1 MKTQDP
7 HKEER
12 QKENGEYPGEFYELN
27 LYFHFDDNNDT
38 PHLHINDLYGLKVGL
53 CIDRP
58 EYFDHD
64 DYTGRL
70 TDNQLR
76 SLYSYLSC
84 PELEKTKWW
93 YLLREWNEDNDNSK
107 HAIPLDTPLPNY
119 LELICKSQ

>member
-1 MKTQDP
+1 MYRHLRST
-7 HKEER
+7 
-12 QKENGEYPGEFYELN
+12 GLSELAS
-27 LYFHFDDNNDT
+27 DT
-38 PHLHINDLYGLKVGL
+38 LSETLPHINDLYGLKVGL

-58 EYFDHD
+58 EYFDHN